1 MARATLAVVASGWT
15 LLLVGAPASAQDC
28 PTGKPAIVSR
38 AVPAA
43 LGQSPLWVTAGSHPI
58 KWESSAAPV
67 QLVWV
72 IDRAARGQIIVTGK
86 HAKSGALLKF
96 TRFGDTLGERQSRY
110 QLDSLGYKP
119 SLAKADDLKKF
130 GFDRNYAWFPE
141 PGCYEIT
148 GRVGRQQTKIF
159 LQVGA
164 DAKTTRR

>member
-1 MARATLAVVASGWT
+1 MARAGLT
-15 LLLVGAPASAQDC
+15 GALCGIVLCAATPTSAQEC
-28 PTGKPAIVSR
+28 PTGKPVVVTR

-67 QLVWV
+67 QLVWL
-72 IDRAARGQIIVTGK
+72 IDAAARGQIIVTGK

-110 QLDSLGYKP
+110 QLNPLGYKP
-119 SLAKADDLKKF
+119 SLAKAEDLKKF

-141 PGCYEIT
+141 PGCYEIAA
-148 GRVGRQQTKIF
+148 RVGRQQTKIF
-159 LQVGA
+159 VLVGTA
-164 DAKTTRR
+164 AQTTRR